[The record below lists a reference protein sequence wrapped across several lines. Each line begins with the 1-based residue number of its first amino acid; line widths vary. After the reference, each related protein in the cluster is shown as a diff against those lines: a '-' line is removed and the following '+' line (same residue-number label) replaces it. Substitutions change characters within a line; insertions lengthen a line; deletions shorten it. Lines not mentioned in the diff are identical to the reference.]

1 MLIGNT
7 FYRRIRD
14 RIRFFLMVSTLLSLS
29 TSALNSRPTGVSRM
43 CPVSPRCL
51 FTGTLDPE
59 ILTRL
64 DDALRRFR
72 VTWLWLCVLPRWRM
86 NVNVNVTWRYEKLP
100 PSENERWIDQRE
112 AVTCAQKLGAGTAGS
127 IES

>member
-72 VTWLWLCVLPRWRM
+72 VTW
-86 NVNVNVTWRYEKLP
+86 RYEKLP